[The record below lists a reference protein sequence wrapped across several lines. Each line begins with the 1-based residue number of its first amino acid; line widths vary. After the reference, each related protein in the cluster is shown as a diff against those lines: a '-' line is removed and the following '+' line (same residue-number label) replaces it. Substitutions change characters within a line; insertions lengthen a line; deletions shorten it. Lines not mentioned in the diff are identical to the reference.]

1 MAKGR
6 KTGGRKPGSVNK
18 ATADIRE
25 LAQNYAPEALVELA
39 RLAKGAVSEAARVG
53 AIKEIL
59 DRAYGKSPQDVTL
72 AGDLMVHAPTITE
85 DMTPA
90 EAAEAFAATL
100 RGEAH
105 AYRARA
111 AMNKKG

>member
-6 KTGGRKPGSVNK
+6 KTGGRRPGSLNK

-25 LAQNYAPEALVELA
+25 LARNYGPEALVELA
-39 RLAKGAVSEAARVG
+39 RLAKEAASETARVA

-59 DRAYGKSPQDVTL
+59 DRAYGKSPQAVTL
-72 AGDLMVHAPTITE
+72 DSELSIQAPQITE

-90 EAAEAFAATL
+90 QAAEAFAMTL
-100 RGEAH
+100 R
-105 AYRARA
+105 A
-111 AMNKKG
+111 AQR

>member
-1 MAKGR
+1 M
-6 KTGGRKPGSVNK
+6 NK

-39 RLAKGAVSEAARVG
+39 RLAKEASSKSARVG

-59 DRAYGKSPQDVTL
+59 DRAYGKSPQAVSL
-72 AGDLMVHAPTITE
+72 ESSLLVRAPDITE

-90 EAAEAFAATL
+90 EAAEAYVATL

-111 AMNKKG
+111 AMKKG

>member
-1 MAKGR
+1 
-6 KTGGRKPGSVNK
+6 VNK

-39 RLAKGAVSEAARVG
+39 RLAKGAASEAARVG

-59 DRAYGKSPQDVTL
+59 DRAYGKSPQAVTL
-72 AGDLMVHAPTITE
+72 ESSLLVRAPDITE

-90 EAAEAFAATL
+90 QAAEAFAATL

-105 AYRARA
+105 AYPVRASMKRV
-111 AMNKKG
+111 

>member
-39 RLAKGAVSEAARVG
+39 RLAKEAVSESARIAAIR
-53 AIKEIL
+53 EIL
-59 DRAYGKSPQDVTL
+59 DRAYGKSPQAVMLD
-72 AGDLMVHAPTITE
+72 GDLTVQAPEITD

-90 EAAEAFAATL
+90 QAAEAFAIAL
-100 RGEAH
+100 RGG
-105 AYRARA
+105 RA
-111 AMNKKG
+111 